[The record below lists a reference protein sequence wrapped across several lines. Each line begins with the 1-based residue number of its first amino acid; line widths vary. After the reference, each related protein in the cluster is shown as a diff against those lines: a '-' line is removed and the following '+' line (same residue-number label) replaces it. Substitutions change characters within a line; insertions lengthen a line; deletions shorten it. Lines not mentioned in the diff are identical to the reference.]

1 MPTKIWRLLDS
12 LAVVCRNLKAEQIQA
27 IHDVINDV
35 DGGDGYPFDFVA
47 ATGTYRVMHGERG
60 NWDLDHE
67 FVKATRDLRYGDL
80 FVPCGTRGI
89 AVAGYPSGCYFFYP
103 FAGQGIINEHLIQ
116 ARGLFV
122 ERFDVRKAGRY
133 EA

>member
-1 MPTKIWRLLDS
+1 MPTKIWRLLES

-60 NWDLDHE
+60 NWDLDRE

-80 FVPCGTRGI
+80 FVPCDTRGI
-89 AVAGYPSGCYFFYP
+89 AVTGHHSGCYFFYP
-103 FAGQGIINEHLIQ
+103 FAGQDIINEHLIPVG
-116 ARGLFV
+116 GLFV

-133 EA
+133 ET